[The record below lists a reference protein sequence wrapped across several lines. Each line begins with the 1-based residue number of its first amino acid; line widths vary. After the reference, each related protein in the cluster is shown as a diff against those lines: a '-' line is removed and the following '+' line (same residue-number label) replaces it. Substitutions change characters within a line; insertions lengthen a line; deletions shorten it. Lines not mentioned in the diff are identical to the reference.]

1 MTTLVGF
8 ASAHG
13 STAEIAERIGAGLR
27 AHDAEVAVRALE
39 EVDDPSRYAAF
50 VLGSAVHDMA
60 WLPQATDF
68 VVAHEGLLLQR
79 PVWIF
84 SVGMPAALRGPW
96 KSFAPREEKHVVGEM
111 LARLRPRGHAL
122 FSGVVAEDHLPPAG
136 RAIFR
141 AMGMRFGDYRDWDAV
156 DAFAED
162 VARDLAPGPSGTH
175 SPEGQGH
182 GEARP

>member
-27 AHDAEVAVRALE
+27 ARHVEVDVRAVE
-39 EVDDPSRYAAF
+39 EVGDPSRYSAF

-68 VVAHEGLLLQR
+68 VAAHEELLVR
-79 PVWIF
+79 SPVWVF

-96 KSFAPREEKHVVGEM
+96 KVLAPREEQHVVGEL
-111 LARLRPRGHAL
+111 LARLRPHGHAL

-141 AMGMRFGDYRDWDAV
+141 AMGLRFGDYRDWDAV
-156 DAFAED
+156 DAFAAD
-162 VARDLAPGPSGTH
+162 VARALSAGPP
-175 SPEGQGH
+175 PE
-182 GEARP
+182 PS